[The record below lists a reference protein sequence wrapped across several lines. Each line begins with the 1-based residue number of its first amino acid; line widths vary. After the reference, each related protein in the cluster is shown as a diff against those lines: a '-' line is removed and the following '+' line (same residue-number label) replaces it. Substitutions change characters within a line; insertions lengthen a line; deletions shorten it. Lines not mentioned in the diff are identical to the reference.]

1 MLRQGEGLLFM
12 LGLRRGYNAR
22 MYATTSNIN
31 RINGLNQEIPKYMNK
46 IQENLQEFMENPYTN
61 IVSSGSFKVVDF
73 TNLNKILNNTEDDF
87 LIFDNAGGKKFE
99 IVFDRTLPDKKGVD
113 TLYKV
118 KAFIKYLLKERK
130 SWIYCYQ
137 LNKEQTVLRKI
148 I

>member
-1 MLRQGEGLLFM
+1 
-12 LGLRRGYNAR
+12 
-22 MYATTSNIN
+22 
-31 RINGLNQEIPKYMNK
+31 MNK
-46 IQENLQEFMENPYTN
+46 IQENLQEFMENPYTY

-99 IVFDRTLPDKKGVD
+99 IMFDRTLPNEKGVD

-118 KAFIKYLLKERK
+118 EAFIEHLLKEHK
-130 SWIYCYQ
+130 SCIYCYQ